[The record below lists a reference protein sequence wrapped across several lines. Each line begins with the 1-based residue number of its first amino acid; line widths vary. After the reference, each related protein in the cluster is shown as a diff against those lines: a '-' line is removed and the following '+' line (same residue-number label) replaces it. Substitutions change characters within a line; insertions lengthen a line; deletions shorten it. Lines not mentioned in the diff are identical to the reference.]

1 MDKYLLSICI
11 PTYNRSNILDN
22 TLTKLFSN
30 SDFDSSKI
38 EVIVSD
44 NCSTDDTARIV
55 AKYPSV
61 KYFCN
66 TENLRDANFS
76 IALNYATGKYIRL
89 FNDTISFKHGKLQIL
104 LERIESAL
112 VSNQNVFFYD
122 NSYFNKN
129 CYRLL
134 CGINEYAKEVSFYA
148 TWIANFG
155 SWRKDFKTLKDKDRY
170 VRLQLV
176 QVDWSY
182 QIAQN
187 GKKTI
192 IYFDELFE
200 IEEINKKGGYNIF
213 RVFVTNYLKILKG
226 HKLSFAVYELEKYRL
241 CHHFVY
247 PWLLKL
253 FVSHEEKLSFETRG
267 VFSLLLWKYWYEPY
281 FYIIGIKFFL
291 HNIKLK

>member
-11 PTYNRSNILDN
+11 PTYNRSKILDN

-30 SDFDSSKI
+30 PDFDFGKI

-44 NCSTDDTARIV
+44 NCSTDDTALIV
-55 AKYPSV
+55 AKFPFA

-66 TENLRDANFS
+66 TENVRDANFS
-76 IALNYATGKYIRL
+76 IALNYATGTYIRL
-89 FNDTISFKHGKLQIL
+89 FNDTISFKHGRLHTL
-104 LERIESAL
+104 LKRIESAL
-112 VSNQNVFFYD
+112 DSNQNVFFYD
-122 NSYFNKN
+122 NTYFNKN
-129 CYRLL
+129 SQRLL
-134 CGINEYAKEVSFYA
+134 NGTNEYAKEVSFYA

-155 SWRKDFKTLKDKDRY
+155 SWRKDFRSLKDKDKY
-170 VRLQLV
+170 VKLQLV

-200 IEEINKKGGYNIF
+200 IEEISKKGGYNIF
-213 RVFVTNYLKILKG
+213 RVFVTNYLQIIKG
-226 HKLSFAVYELEKYRL
+226 HQLSFAAYELEKYRL
-241 CHHFVY
+241 CHHFIY

-253 FVSHEEKLSFETRG
+253 FVSDQDNLRFETRG

-281 FYIIGIKFFL
+281 FYVIGIKFFL
-291 HNIKLK
+291 HKIKPK